1 MCFPSK
7 CNFIWKVWTRMV
19 LVFLFYLPWVWG
31 GWENKIACKSK
42 KLFNSVLWSWADE
55 KRIWVR
61 LNPPAFWGGAVCL
74 GRGISKSSVVTAS
87 NLCTSG
93 LHLCTLTAC
102 RVKNISVR
110 ENERS
115 EVSMRKNKGCG
126 LKKESVMCCRWG
138 QSLKKRG
145 REDRRVNYSYLW
157 SKKHYYVLVVSHS
170 SHHFLAV
177 ALPLGRPLASFLI
190 LFLWT
195 SFCQLVVKASR
206 APWLSPLQRSS
217 KGRRGVT

>member
-1 MCFPSK
+1 MGWWKKDLSQTKSTCF
-7 CNFIWKVWTRMV
+7 
-19 LVFLFYLPWVWG
+19 LG
-31 GWENKIACKSK
+31 G
-42 KLFNSVLWSWADE
+42 
-55 KRIWVR
+55 
-61 LNPPAFWGGAVCL
+61 VCL

-87 NLCTSG
+87 NPCTSG

-102 RVKNISVR
+102 RAKNISVR

-145 REDRRVNYSYLW
+145 REDRRVNFSSLW

-190 LFLWT
+190 LFLWM
-195 SFCQLVVKASR
+195 SFCQLVVNASR
-206 APWLSPLQRSS
+206 APWLSSLQRSS
-217 KGRRGVT
+217 KGRRVSRSLVFSLGCQHHLHWLIHQGTENGLLVS